1 MAQAKRAVR
10 VAVAGGGIAG
20 LTAALRLSQRGYQV
34 TLYEEKPWL
43 GGNLGSHANPGSDV
57 YHDVYPHMF
66 SNFYV
71 NFWDIAQNDLGL
83 RRDLSEQTDFE
94 ARDSMKFITRDGG
107 CSVMR
112 NAASMD
118 PQALWGDLMSGTGGT
133 SPLDMF
139 LYLYSMVDLMAHPFH
154 LRGRLGQSVNGV
166 VQSRPCA
173 TPQVASLHDAVVMLI
188 WSIHASAT
196 SAVSYQNFYQHAFGN
211 VTPLLWLLKGS
222 LQEKLIA
229 PLEAKLR
236 ALGCEIQTQT
246 SLHSVTLVG
255 AGVERIELVKA
266 SYDYATHKVSRG
278 DKPRKVKDFDY
289 LVLAVPPDALG
300 RLADTGRH
308 DLTDKLP
315 RLAHA
320 GKRLPSEPIAV
331 MDIYFKKKLLGVP
344 PENVAATDSDCY
356 FSFIDISQLWQDK
369 HMHGRTALT
378 LAASDYWALP
388 SDDDRINAH
397 HMIKELHQYLPE
409 FRPGTHWG
417 DEDCDI
423 DWPMTSYQSN
433 KDDVIF
439 VNQVGSWDYRPEPH
453 DPSIPNLFFAGDF
466 CRNHVDMATAEA
478 AVTSGLNAAAALQQA
493 QPLGDKIEVLRP
505 PMFSAWQLGAL
516 KLMMM
521 PSAYATKAWLAA
533 SDVAQGASGR
543 SSPQDLGQSMGQ
555 NMAGLMQLP
564 FACVADGLETLGAMW
579 QDGLPKPGA

>member
-1 MAQAKRAVR
+1 MVEAKRVVR
-10 VAVAGGGIAG
+10 VAIAGGGIAG

-43 GGNLGSHANPGSDV
+43 GGNLGSHADPGADV

-71 NFWDIAQNDLGL
+71 NFWDIVQNDLGL
-83 RRDLSEQTDFE
+83 RRDLSEQSDFA

-112 NAASMD
+112 NPASLD
-118 PQALWGDLMSGTGGT
+118 PQALWGDLMTGMGGT
-133 SPLDMF
+133 SAPDMY
-139 LYLYSMVDLMAHPFH
+139 LYLYSMVDLIAQPFH
-154 LRGRLGQSVNGV
+154 VRGRLGQSVNGF

-188 WSIHASAT
+188 WSIHATAT
-196 SAVSYQNFYQHAFGN
+196 SAVSYQNFYQHTFGN
-211 VTPLLWLLKGS
+211 VTPLLWLLRGS
-222 LQEKLIA
+222 LQEKLIG

-236 ALGCEIQTQT
+236 SLGCTIHTEH
-246 SLHSVTLVG
+246 SLHSVTLGG

-278 DKPRKVKDFDY
+278 DEPIEAEPFDH
-289 LVLAVPPDALG
+289 LVLAVPPGALG
-300 RLADTGRH
+300 RLANTGHH

-331 MDIYFKKKLLGVP
+331 MDIYFKKKLPNIP

-356 FSFIDISQLWQDK
+356 FSFIDISQLWQDER
-369 HMHGRTALT
+369 MRDRTALT
-378 LAASDYWALP
+378 LAASDFWALP
-388 SDDDRINAH
+388 SDDDLVNAH
-397 HMIKELHQYLPE
+397 HMIKELHRYLPE
-409 FRPGTHWG
+409 FDPGTQWG

-423 DWPMTSYQSN
+423 DWSMTSYHSN

-453 DPSIPNLFFAGDF
+453 VPAIPNLFFAGDF
-466 CRNHVDMATAEA
+466 CRNQVDMATAEA
-478 AVTSGLNAAAALQQA
+478 AVTSGLNAAAALQKA
-493 QPLGDKIEVLRP
+493 QTLGEPITVLRP

-521 PSAYATKAWLAA
+521 PSAYATKAWLSA
-533 SDVAQGASGR
+533 SDVAVGASGR
-543 SSPQDLGQSMGQ
+543 SSPQDLGP
-555 NMAGLMQLP
+555 NMAGLVQLP
-564 FACVADGLETLGAMW
+564 FAFVADGLETMGAMW
-579 QDGLPKPGA
+579 QDCLPKPGP